1 MGAWDHTEPLS
12 HCYLAQAP
20 LVFDVGW
27 RIRSGSY
34 SLLGKDLHHWYT
46 LDCVCTLCIG
56 TLLDCGAHIL
66 LAVAVRKQVGA
77 APGSH
82 AKR

>member
-1 MGAWDHTEPLS
+1 MVKLL
-12 HCYLAQAP
+12 LAEKT
-20 LVFDVGW
+20 D
-27 RIRSGSY
+27 I
-34 SLLGKDLHHWYT
+34 
-46 LDCVCTLCIG
+46 IG
-56 TLLDCGAHIL
+56 TLLHTILIVAHIL